1 MVGSKSLM
9 VALISGGIAA
19 GTLQVVHAAGSNAAT
34 AGPTVQKL
42 DDDQYPHM
50 RKALEDLKHARES
63 LENAEPRFK
72 GHREKAIE
80 HVDKAIEQCQIALKE
95 G

>member
-1 MVGSKSLM
+1 MGSKSLL
-9 VALISGGIAA
+9 VALICGGIAA

-34 AGPTVQKL
+34 AGPSVQKL

-50 RKALEDLKHARES
+50 RRALSDLRHARES
-63 LENAEPRFK
+63 LLAAEPHFK
-72 GHREKAIE
+72 GHRDKAIE
-80 HVDKAIEQCQIALKE
+80 HVDKAIEQCEMALKE